1 MQRKVINIFSFTIL
15 IFPLLLHT
23 EELFSEGDQIGTVQR
38 SATIQPK
45 KILSELLGKL
55 FFGEI
60 ITLFL
65 INITI

>member
-15 IFPLLLHT
+15 IFPLLPHT

-45 KILSELLGKL
+45 NS
-55 FFGEI
+55 
-60 ITLFL
+60 
-65 INITI
+65 